1 MNKCDL
7 NKSNLNKFKITVI
20 SLCLL
25 FLLTGYA
32 NAGVREVFY
41 KGEPIRINLLVGELT
56 EVGFSKQVTKTVIG
70 FSPEEVYGEIKN
82 NKLFLKPFTM
92 INVMMFVCFEDGS
105 SMPLDLRTVKEAGD
119 VQVYIRTKTGTAQKK
134 LERIIKKRKTYDH
147 LSFIAD
153 MVERRFI
160 PEATVREGGGEIVY
174 EDKYIRLR
182 LIKIYDMVLYH
193 GYVLH
198 AENRSTKTPVM
209 VPVQEIYFPGLLAV
223 TSEREML
230 EKRGQGAG
238 CVCKVYMVI
247 EQ

>member
-1 MNKCDL
+1 MNKFNL
-7 NKSNLNKFKITVI
+7 NKLSLNKFKITAIFFYLLLLI
-20 SLCLL
+20 S
-25 FLLTGYA
+25 GSA
-32 NAGVREVFY
+32 NAGAREVFY
-41 KGEPIRINLLVGELT
+41 EGDSVRINLTVGELT
-56 EVGFSKQVTKTVIG
+56 EVSFSKRATKIVIG
-70 FSPEEVYGEIKN
+70 FSPDEIYGEIKD
-82 NKLFLKPFTM
+82 NKLFLKPFAR
-92 INVMMFVCFEDGS
+92 INVMTFVCFEDGS
-105 SMPLDLRTVKEAGD
+105 SMPLDLRTVEESGD
-119 VQVYIRTKTGTAQKK
+119 VQVYIRTKTGTAHKR

-160 PEATVREGGGEIVY
+160 PEATMREGGGEVVY

-198 AENRSTKTPVM
+198 AENRSTKKPVM

-230 EKRGQGAG
+230 EKRGQGSG
-238 CVCKVYMVI
+238 WVCKVYMVI
-247 EQ
+247 E

>member
-1 MNKCDL
+1 M
-7 NKSNLNKFKITVI
+7 NKSNLNKFKITVVFF
-20 SLCLL
+20 CLL
-25 FLLTGYA
+25 LLISGHA
-32 NAGVREVFY
+32 NAGVREVFC
-41 KGEPIRINLLVGELT
+41 KGEPVRINLVVGELT
-56 EVGFSKQVTKTVIG
+56 EVGFLKQVRDTIVG
-70 FSPEEVYGEIKN
+70 FSREEVSIESKD

-92 INVMMFVCFEDGS
+92 VNVMMFVCFEDGS
-105 SMPLDLRTVKEAGD
+105 SMPLDLRTVEEAGD
-119 VQVYIRTKTGTAQKK
+119 VQVYIRTKTDIAQNK

-160 PEATVREGGGEIVY
+160 PEATVREGGGEVVY

-238 CVCKVYMVI
+238 WVCKVYMVI
-247 EQ
+247 E

>member
-1 MNKCDL
+1 MNKFD
-7 NKSNLNKFKITVI
+7 LNKFKITAI
-20 SLCLL
+20 FFCLL
-25 FLLTGYA
+25 LLISGHA
-32 NAGVREVFY
+32 NAGAREVFY
-41 KGEPIRINLLVGELT
+41 KGEPVRINLVVGEVT
-56 EVGFSKQVTKTVIG
+56 EVGFLKQVRDTIVG
-70 FSPEEVYGEIKN
+70 FSREEVSIESKD

-105 SMPLDLRTVKEAGD
+105 SMPLDLRTVEEGGD
-119 VQVYIRTKTGTAQKK
+119 VQVYIRTKIGIAQNK

-160 PEATVREGGGEIVY
+160 PEATVREGGGEVVY

-230 EKRGQGAG
+230 EKRGHGAG
-238 CVCKVYMVI
+238 WVCKVYMVI
-247 EQ
+247 E

>member
-1 MNKCDL
+1 MNKY
-7 NKSNLNKFKITVI
+7 NLNKFNLSKFKITAI
-20 SLCLL
+20 LFCLL
-25 FLLTGYA
+25 LLISGRA

-41 KGEPIRINLLVGELT
+41 KGDPVRINLIVGELT
-56 EVGFSKQVTKTVIG
+56 EVSFSKQMTKTVIG
-70 FSPEEVYGEIKN
+70 FSPDEVYGEIKD
-82 NKLFLKPFTM
+82 NKLFLKAFAR

-105 SMPLDLRTVKEAGD
+105 SMPLDLRTVEEAGD
-119 VQVYIRTKTGTAQKK
+119 VQVYIRTKTGAAQNK
-134 LERIIKKRKTYDH
+134 LERIIKKRKTYDY
-147 LSFIAD
+147 LNFIAD
-153 MVERRFI
+153 MVENKFI

-198 AENRSTKTPVM
+198 AENRSTKKPVM
-209 VPVQEIYFPGLLAV
+209 VPVQEISFPGLLAV

-238 CVCKVYMVI
+238 WVCKVYMVI

>member
-1 MNKCDL
+1 M
-7 NKSNLNKFKITVI
+7 NKFKVTVI
-20 SLCLL
+20 FFCLL
-25 FLLTGYA
+25 LLISGHA
-32 NAGVREVFY
+32 NAGAREVFY
-41 KGEPIRINLLVGELT
+41 KGDPVRINLVVGELT
-56 EVGFSKQVTKTVIG
+56 EVSFSKQMTKTVIG
-70 FSPEEVYGEIKN
+70 FSSEEVYGEIKD
-82 NKLFLKPFTM
+82 NKLFLKPFTAV
-92 INVMMFVCFEDGS
+92 NVMMFVCFKDSS
-105 SMPLDLRTVKEAGD
+105 SMPLDLRTVKEGGD
-119 VQVYIRTKTGTAQKK
+119 VQVYIRTEIDIAQNK

-160 PEATVREGGGEIVY
+160 PEATIREGGGEIVY

-198 AENRSTKTPVM
+198 AENRSTKKPVM
-209 VPVQEIYFPGLLAV
+209 VPVQEIYFPGLLAI

-238 CVCKVYMVI
+238 WVCKIYMVT
-247 EQ
+247 E